1 MLDVQK
7 IKADFPILARQV
19 NNRDLVYLDNAATSQ
34 KPNPVLTAVD
44 DYYKTC
50 NANVHRGSH
59 TLADEAT
66 SLYEKSREIV
76 AKFIGARLSEE
87 IVFVKNTTEA
97 INLIAYS
104 YATKFL
110 QRDDEV
116 LLGVWEHHSNLV
128 PWQEVCLKTGAKLVY
143 TYPTK
148 DGLFDMDDFRSKLS
162 KKTKLVS
169 VVHASN
175 VLGTI
180 FPVADIVAEAKRVGA
195 VVVVDGAQSAPHMP
209 VDVQKLGC
217 DFFAFSGHKML
228 GPMGVGVLYAKSEIL
243 QKMDPFITGGGMIFE
258 VDIQNSTWEKPP
270 YKFEAGTPNVS
281 GAVGLAKAVQYLQE
295 IGMEHVRSH
304 EVELNAYALESFRK
318 VGLTLASFDILGPT
332 DPQKRSGLLSFCYA
346 GMHAHDISAILDQR
360 GVAVR
365 SGFHCAMPLHQHLNI
380 GPTCRASWYI
390 YNDKTDI
397 DALLAGVLEASRI
410 LL

>member
-7 IKADFPILARQV
+7 IKREFPILSGRI

-34 KPNPVLTAVD
+34 KPISVVNSLT
-44 DYYKTC
+44 DYYITC

-76 AKFIGARLSEE
+76 ASFIGARSSDE
-87 IVFVKNTTEA
+87 IVFCKNTTEA
-97 INLIAYS
+97 INMVAYS

-110 QRDDEV
+110 QKDDEI

-128 PWQEVCLKTGAKLVY
+128 PWQQVCITTGARLVY

-148 DGLFDMDDFRSKLS
+148 EGLFDYQDFESKLS
-162 KKTKLVS
+162 KKTKIVA
-169 VVHASN
+169 VAHASN

-180 FPVADIVAEAKRVGA
+180 FPIADIVTEAKKFGA
-195 VVVVDGAQSAPHMP
+195 AVVVDGAQSAPHMP
-209 VDVQKLGC
+209 IDVQKLGC

-228 GPMGVGVLYAKSEIL
+228 GPMGTGALYGRMELL
-243 QKMDPFITGGGMIFE
+243 QKMDPFMTGGGMIFE
-258 VDIQNSTWEKPP
+258 VDTQNSSWERPP
-270 YKFEAGTPNVS
+270 YKFEAGTPDVG
-281 GAVGLAKAVQYLQE
+281 GAVGLAKAARYLQE
-295 IGMEHVRSH
+295 LGMENVRSH
-304 EVELNAYALESFRK
+304 EVELNAYALEAFKRA
-318 VGLTLASFDILGPT
+318 GLVVSDLDMLGPT
-332 DPQKRSGLLSFCYA
+332 DPQKRTGLISFYLLGA
-346 GMHAHDISAILDQR
+346 HAHDVSAVLNQR
-360 GVAVR
+360 GVAIR
-365 SGFHCAMPLHQHLNI
+365 SGFHCAMPLHRHLNI

-390 YNDKTDI
+390 YNDKSDI
-397 DALLAGVLEASRI
+397 DALLEGVLEASRI

>member
-34 KPNPVLTAVD
+34 KPSQVLTAVD

-87 IVFVKNTTEA
+87 IAFVKNTTEA

-110 QRDDEV
+110 QRDDEI

-148 DGLFDMDDFRSKLS
+148 DGLFDMDDFKSKLS
-162 KKTKLVS
+162 KKTKLVA
-169 VVHASN
+169 VAHASN

-195 VVVVDGAQSAPHMP
+195 VVVVDGAQSVPHMP

-228 GPMGVGVLYAKSEIL
+228 APMGVGVLYAKSEIL

-258 VDIQNSTWEKPP
+258 VDNQNSSWEKPP

-295 IGMEHVRSH
+295 LGMDKVRSH

-318 VGLTLASFDILGPT
+318 IGLTLASFDILGPT
-332 DPQKRSGLLSFCYA
+332 DPQKRSGLMSLYLA

-365 SGFHCAMPLHQHLNI
+365 SGFHCAMPLHQHLKI